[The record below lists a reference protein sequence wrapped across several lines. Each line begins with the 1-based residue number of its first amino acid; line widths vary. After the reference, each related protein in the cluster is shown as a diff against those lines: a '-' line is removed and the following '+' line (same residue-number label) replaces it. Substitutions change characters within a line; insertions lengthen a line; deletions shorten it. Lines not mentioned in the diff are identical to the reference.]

1 VGLEAYAQRDP
12 LVQYKSKASEMF
24 QTLLADIRAAVVS
37 RIFLYRPRTA
47 AVTVEAETTTQETG
61 AGSRSGG
68 EAGQVS
74 RSEKKRKRH
83 RHK

>member
-1 VGLEAYAQRDP
+1 
-12 LVQYKSKASEMF
+12 MF

-47 AVTVEAETTTQETG
+47 TVAAETEATTQEP
-61 AGSRSGG
+61 AGGTQPAGG
-68 EAGQVS
+68 PAQGS

-83 RHK
+83 RH